1 MKTFVRAAALA
12 TVVSAFGAAS
22 AFAGPCGPGWGT
34 GQTVGT
40 LAGAAAGGVVGNQ
53 IGKGS
58 GKDAATVAGVLL
70 GGVAGN
76 QAGAS
81 IDANNCPPPP
91 PPAYAP
97 PPAYSAPPPVVY
109 QQPVVVQPQP
119 VVVQPA
125 PMIVQPAY
133 TPPPVI
139 VESEVSWGPEFW
151 ESGRLCRSYSR
162 WMVVNGVQQ
171 PYYGVACRD
180 PHQGWIHVRAFDREH
195 EYHDRDHGH
204 RDHERDRGHHDRDR
218 DDDHDRH

>member
-1 MKTFVRAAALA
+1 MKAFFKAAAFSI
-12 TVVSAFGAAS
+12 VVSAYGAAS
-22 AFAGPCGPGWGT
+22 AFAGPCGPGWGA

-70 GGVAGN
+70 GGVVGN

-109 QQPVVVQPQP
+109 QQQPVVVQPQP
-119 VVVQPA
+119 VV
-125 PMIVQPAY
+125 VQPAY

-151 ESGRLCRSYSR
+151 EGGRLCRSYSR

-195 EYHDRDHGH
+195 DF
-204 RDHERDRGHHDRDR
+204 HDRDR
-218 DDDHDRH
+218 DHRDWHDDHHDRDHDHH